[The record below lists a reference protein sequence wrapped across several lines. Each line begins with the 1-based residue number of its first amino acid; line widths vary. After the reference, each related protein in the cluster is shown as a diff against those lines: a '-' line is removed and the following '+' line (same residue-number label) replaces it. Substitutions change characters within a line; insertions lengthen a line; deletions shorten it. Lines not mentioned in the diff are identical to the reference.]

1 MARRAPIAYIR
12 MSSRV
17 LALSFLVAY
26 CSPFA
31 YAQSNPSID
40 TTPAWTGVAI
50 SGPDAVGQVIT
61 APTSDAQLTA
71 FDFFNVLPATPFTG
85 GVFVWDDVNGTV
97 IGAPLAVTTGIPPES
112 PSNPFFPT
120 IPGTRIRFVLV
131 APLALVSGQK
141 YLLYAY
147 SVPPHETVTSWLL
160 TSDSY
165 PYGLAKQISPPNGT
179 VTGPWST
186 VTALGP
192 GDDAWAVRVFFASP
206 ATSVPALSAW
216 GVAWLSALLA
226 AAALTLIGRQL
237 LRERSGK

>member
-1 MARRAPIAYIR
+1 MAKRAPIAYIR
-12 MSSRV
+12 MSSRL
-17 LALSFLVAY
+17 LALSLLVAC

-31 YAQSNPSID
+31 YGQSNANID

-71 FDFFNVLPATPFTG
+71 FEFFNVLPATPFTG

-97 IGAPLAVTTGIPPES
+97 RGAPLAVTTGIPPES
-112 PSNPFFPT
+112 PSSPFFPT
-120 IPGTRIRFVLV
+120 IPGTRVRFVLS
-131 APLALVSGQK
+131 APLTLMPSQK

-165 PYGLAKQISPPNGT
+165 PYGLAKQIFPPNGT

-192 GDDAWAVRVFFASP
+192 GDDAWAIQAFFTSP
-206 ATSVPALSAW
+206 ATSVPALSGW
-216 GVAWLSALLA
+216 GVALLSALLA
-226 AAALTLIGRQL
+226 VAALTLTGRQL
-237 LRERSGK
+237 FRRPSRK